1 MIFDIWVI
9 DFSTSER
16 LVMYMPCSQSV
27 VICDIDFIHVNIF
40 NLLIKVSL
48 IFIKYL
54 INNMKR
60 EIIKPGSVFWQ
71 YV

>member
-9 DFSTSER
+9 GFSTSGR
-16 LVMYMPCSQSV
+16 LLMYMSCSQSV
-27 VICDIDFIHVNIF
+27 VICDIDFINVNIF

-54 INNMKR
+54 INNVKC
-60 EIIKPGSVFWQ
+60 EIIKLGSVFW
-71 YV
+71 

>member
-9 DFSTSER
+9 GFCTNGR
-16 LVMYMPCSQSV
+16 LVMYMSCSQSV
-27 VICDIDFIHVNIF
+27 VICDINFIHVNIF

-54 INNMKR
+54 INNMKC
-60 EIIKPGSVFWQ
+60 EIIKLGSVFWQ
-71 YV
+71 SV